1 MKIQAVAQG
10 SSTRGLLSIVLAA
23 VLWGTVGVAIKALY
37 GLADT
42 NPLSIG
48 FFRLAIAVPALFWAC
63 WLTLGVR
70 MFRVAWRDLALMLL
84 LGAMMALYQVC
95 YFGAIAQVGVAIAVL
110 VTLCIAPVVVALLS
124 LWLFREKL
132 TLRLILALT
141 FALSGTALFVDFQ
154 PHGGAQGNAV
164 LGVLLALGSAFG
176 YAVVTL
182 CSRTLARRYH
192 PLQSLT
198 IGLGAGAMILLPFA
212 IANGFV
218 INYPVV
224 GWVLLLYLGLVPTVL
239 AYVLFLSGM
248 RYTTATVASITT
260 LLEPMTSTLLAW
272 LFFKE
277 QLSLLGLLGGILLLG
292 AIVLL
297 FTGSQKDCLPTRG

>member
-10 SSTRGLLSIVLAA
+10 SSTRGLLLIVLAA

-95 YFGAIAQVGVAIAVL
+95 YFGAIAQVGVGIAVL
-110 VTLCIAPVVVALLS
+110 ITLCIAPVLVALLS

-132 TLRLILALT
+132 TPKLILALT
-141 FALSGTALFVDFQ
+141 FALIGTALFVDFQ
-154 PHGGAQGNAV
+154 PHAGAQGNAV
-164 LGVLLALGSAFG
+164 IGVLLALGSAFG
-176 YAVVTL
+176 YAVITL

-192 PLQSLT
+192 PLQSLS
-198 IGLGAGAMILLPFA
+198 IGFGTGAMILLPFA
-212 IANGFV
+212 IANGV
-218 INYPVV
+218 VNYPIV

-277 QLSLLGLLGGILLLG
+277 QLTLLGLLGGILLLG

-297 FTGSQKDCLPTRG
+297 FTDSQKD

>member
-10 SSTRGLLSIVLAA
+10 SSTRGLLLIVLAA

-110 VTLCIAPVVVALLS
+110 ITLCIAPVLVALLS

-132 TLRLILALT
+132 TPKLILALT

-164 LGVLLALGSAFG
+164 IGVLLALGSAFG
-176 YAVVTL
+176 YAVITL

-198 IGLGAGAMILLPFA
+198 IGFGTGAMILLPFA
-212 IANGFV
+212 IANGV
-218 INYPVV
+218 VNYPVV

-277 QLSLLGLLGGILLLG
+277 QLTLLGLLGGILLLG

-297 FTGSQKDCLPTRG
+297 FTDSQKD

>member
-10 SSTRGLLSIVLAA
+10 SSTRGLLLIVLAA

-70 MFRVAWRDLALMLL
+70 MFRVARRDLALMLL

-110 VTLCIAPVVVALLS
+110 ITLCIAPVLVALLS

-132 TLRLILALT
+132 TPKLILALT
-141 FALSGTALFVDFQ
+141 FALIGTALFVDFQ

-164 LGVLLALGSAFG
+164 IGVLLALGSAFG
-176 YAVVTL
+176 YAVITL

-192 PLQSLT
+192 PLQSLS
-198 IGLGAGAMILLPFA
+198 IGFGTGAMILLPFA
-212 IANGFV
+212 IANGV
-218 INYPVV
+218 VNYPVV

-277 QLSLLGLLGGILLLG
+277 QLTLLGLLGGILLLG

-297 FTGSQKDCLPTRG
+297 FTDSQKD

>member
-10 SSTRGLLSIVLAA
+10 SSTRGLLLIVLAA

-110 VTLCIAPVVVALLS
+110 ITLCIAPVLVALLS

-132 TLRLILALT
+132 TPKLILALT
-141 FALSGTALFVDFQ
+141 FALIGTALFVDFQ

-164 LGVLLALGSAFG
+164 IGVLLALGSAFG
-176 YAVVTL
+176 YAVITL

-198 IGLGAGAMILLPFA
+198 IGFGTGAMILLPFA
-212 IANGFV
+212 IANGV
-218 INYPVV
+218 VNYPVV

-277 QLSLLGLLGGILLLG
+277 QLTLLGLLGGILLLG

-297 FTGSQKDCLPTRG
+297 FTDSQKD

>member
-10 SSTRGLLSIVLAA
+10 SSTRGLLLIVLAA

-70 MFRVAWRDLALMLL
+70 MFRVARRDLALMLL

-110 VTLCIAPVVVALLS
+110 ITLCIAPVLVALLS

-132 TLRLILALT
+132 TPKLILALT
-141 FALSGTALFVDFQ
+141 FALIGTALFVDFQ

-164 LGVLLALGSAFG
+164 IGVLLALGSAFG
-176 YAVVTL
+176 YAVITL

-198 IGLGAGAMILLPFA
+198 IGFGTGAMILLPFA
-212 IANGFV
+212 IANGV
-218 INYPVV
+218 VNYPVV

-277 QLSLLGLLGGILLLG
+277 QLTLLGLLGGILLLG

-297 FTGSQKDCLPTRG
+297 FTDSQKD

>member
-10 SSTRGLLSIVLAA
+10 SSTRGLLLIVLAA

-70 MFRVAWRDLALMLL
+70 MFRVARRDLALMLL

-110 VTLCIAPVVVALLS
+110 ITLCIAPVLVALLS

-132 TLRLILALT
+132 TPKLILALT
-141 FALSGTALFVDFQ
+141 FALIGTALVVDFQ

-164 LGVLLALGSAFG
+164 IGVLLALGSAFG
-176 YAVVTL
+176 YAVITL

-192 PLQSLT
+192 PLQSLS
-198 IGLGAGAMILLPFA
+198 IGFGTGAMILLPFA
-212 IANGFV
+212 IANGV
-218 INYPVV
+218 VNYPVV

-277 QLSLLGLLGGILLLG
+277 QLTLLGLLGGILLLG

-297 FTGSQKDCLPTRG
+297 FTDSQKD

>member
-1 MKIQAVAQG
+1 
-10 SSTRGLLSIVLAA
+10 VL
-23 VLWGTVGVAIKALY
+23 
-37 GLADT
+37 
-42 NPLSIG
+42 
-48 FFRLAIAVPALFWAC
+48 
-63 WLTLGVR
+63 
-70 MFRVAWRDLALMLL
+70 
-84 LGAMMALYQVC
+84 
-95 YFGAIAQVGVAIAVL
+95 
-110 VTLCIAPVVVALLS
+110 VALLS

-132 TLRLILALT
+132 TPKLILALT
-141 FALSGTALFVDFQ
+141 FALIGTALFVDFQ

-164 LGVLLALGSAFG
+164 IGVLLALGSAFG
-176 YAVVTL
+176 YAVITL

-198 IGLGAGAMILLPFA
+198 IGFGTGAMILLPFA
-212 IANGFV
+212 IANGV
-218 INYPVV
+218 VNYPVV

-277 QLSLLGLLGGILLLG
+277 QLTLLGLLGGILLLG

-297 FTGSQKDCLPTRG
+297 FTDSQKD